1 MKVTSSKTPKVDR
14 QDAIALL
21 TQDHKA
27 VQKIFKEFEKLKQN
41 DGSEEEKSKLV
52 MRACTELTIHAQIE
66 EEIFYPAVRAAIEDE
81 DLMDEAEVEH
91 GSAKDLI
98 AQLESMDSND
108 ELYDAR
114 FTVLGE
120 YINHHVKEE
129 QDEMFPKAKKAKLD
143 LVALGAE
150 LGQRKE
156 ELQAKLGKGE
166 QDEKDEKD
174 ENDESTPQ
182 LLRQKRQA
190 YGRR

>member
-1 MKVTSSKTPKVDR
+1 MKANSSKSSKVDH

-27 VQKIFKEFEKLKQN
+27 VQKMFKDFEKLKKS
-41 DGSEEEKSKLV
+41 DGSEEEKSELV
-52 MRACTELTIHAQIE
+52 KRACNELTIHAQIE
-66 EEIFYPAVRAAIEDE
+66 EEIFYPAVRAGIEDE

-98 AQLESMDSND
+98 SQLESMDSSD

-143 LVALGAE
+143 LIALGAE
-150 LGQRKE
+150 LAQRKE
-156 ELQAKLGKGE
+156 ELQAKLGTG
-166 QDEKDEKD
+166 DEDEED
-174 ENDESTPQ
+174 DDDDDESTPR
-182 LLRQKRQA
+182 LLRPKRQA

>member
-1 MKVTSSKTPKVDR
+1 MKPSQSKTPRVAHI
-14 QDAIALL
+14 DAITLR

-27 VQKIFKEFEKLKQN
+27 VQKIFKEFDKLKQN
-41 DGSEEEKSKLV
+41 GGSVEEKSELV
-52 MRACTELTIHAQIE
+52 IRACHELSIHAQIE
-66 EEIFYPAVRAAIEDE
+66 EEIFYPAVRDGIEDD

-98 AQLESMDSND
+98 SQLESMDVRD

-129 QDEMFPKAKKAKLD
+129 QDEMFPKAKKAKID

-150 LGQRKE
+150 LAQRKE
-156 ELQAKLGKGE
+156 ELQAKLGTGDEDDDDSYE
-166 QDEKDEKD
+166 Q
-174 ENDESTPQ
+174 SVPH
-182 LLRQKRQA
+182 LLRPKRQA
-190 YGRR
+190 GGRR